1 MSSIRKNSIFMVI
14 YEIAVYLAPFITAPY
29 VARVLGTYGTGIYSY
44 SFSIVS
50 YFVIFVQLGVSLYG
64 RREIASCLTREK
76 KTQTFWA
83 IWTIET
89 IMFVFSLISFLTSSF
104 FVEDNDL
111 RISLYIQTFYLM
123 GGWLDISWLYF
134 GVEDF
139 KIAVSRNV
147 IVKVLSLIAV
157 FIFVNTKDDTLLYVF
172 IMSLSN
178 FLGVIVMWLTL
189 RRHVDAPKLD
199 WVEIK
204 KHISPMFKMFIPVLS
219 IQLFSLTDKLCLGL
233 LSSIDDV
240 SIYDNAYR
248 ISRVPV
254 AFITTIGT
262 VMLPRM
268 TKYVAEKNEDMIKH
282 YFNKSLTITFV
293 LGLFSA
299 SILIGVAP
307 AFIPLYLGESFTDA
321 ILVLQLLSIVLVP
334 IAWGNAFRSQ
344 YILPQKLDNLYLKS
358 VLYAAIINIVLNLV
372 LIPLWS
378 TTGAAV
384 ASIASELIIC
394 IYQSIKIKNSFDFRN
409 LIKKNIAYL
418 LPAFFTII
426 SMICITLYLEWGNF
440 ALLIISFIV
449 GILVFVLTTYLIE
462 LKFDDK
468 TFTTEVSNI
477 LKIRQ

>member
-29 VARVLGTYGTGIYSY
+29 VARVLGTYGTGLYSY

-64 RREIASCLTREK
+64 RREIASCLSRDK

-83 IWTIET
+83 VWTIESV
-89 IMFVFSLISFLTSSF
+89 MFVFSLIFFLTSSF
-104 FVEDNDL
+104 FVEDRDL
-111 RISLYIQTFYLM
+111 RNSLYIQTFYLM
-123 GGWLDISWLYF
+123 GSWLDISWLYF

-147 IVKVLSLIAV
+147 IVKILSLIAV
-157 FIFVNTKDDTLLYVF
+157 FIFVKTQDDTLLYVL

-189 RRHVDAPKLD
+189 KKHVDAPNLD
-199 WVEIK
+199 WIEIK
-204 KHISPMFKMFIPVLS
+204 KHILPMFKMFIPVLS
-219 IQLFSLTDKLCLGL
+219 IQLFSLSDKLCLGL

-268 TKYVAEKNEDMIKH
+268 TKYVAENNVDMINH

-293 LGLFSA
+293 LGVFSA
-299 SILIGVAP
+299 SILIGVSP
-307 AFIPLYLGESFTDA
+307 TFIPLYLGESFTDA
-321 ILVLQLLSIVLVP
+321 IYVLQLLSIVLVP

-344 YILPQKLDNLYLKS
+344 FILPNKLDNLYLKS
-358 VLYAAIINIVLNLV
+358 VLYAAIINVGLNLA
-372 LIPLWS
+372 LIPWWS
-378 TTGAAV
+378 TIGASV

-394 IYQSIKIKNSFDFRN
+394 VYQTIKIRHSFDLSN
-409 LIKKNIAYL
+409 LVKINIPYL
-418 LPAFFTII
+418 LPASFTII
-426 SMICITLYLEWGNF
+426 SMLLITQKIECGNF
-440 ALLIISFIV
+440 EMLMISLVV
-449 GILVFVLTTYLIE
+449 GVLMFVLITYLLE
-462 LKFDDK
+462 LKLSEK
-468 TFTTEVSNI
+468 TLTTEIANI
-477 LKIRQ
+477 IKKRK